1 MTTTRRVLTGLAAA
15 GLVISALGAGSAS
28 AATKGKI
35 YISNNCGK
43 AVSTTIHRTDGSTIA
58 GTAAAPAGSYF
69 GYPVYPGKYQVRVP
83 MRQTRRDDPR
93 PRQQGAL
100 GHRQGLLTFA

>member
-1 MTTTRRVLTGLAAA
+1 MTTTRRVLTGLATA
-15 GLVISALGAGSAS
+15 GLVISVLGTGTAA

-43 AVSTTIHRTDGSTIA
+43 AVATTVHRTDGTMIA

-69 GYPVYPGKYQVRVP
+69 AYPVNPGTYQVRVP
-83 MRQTRRDDPR
+83 AGTRNVRVLDASPKAYSVIVR
-93 PRQQGAL
+93 AC
-100 GHRQGLLTFA
+100 